1 LRYPF
6 IIFDW
11 GDTIMKD
18 CPDLKAP
25 MYRWPRVEAVEGAEE
40 VLRALY
46 PTRTISLAT
55 GSAYSDEDEIR
66 WALARVNL
74 DQYFDKI
81 YCFLNTGYDKQTEA
95 FYWHILD
102 DLHAS
107 PPQVIMVGD
116 SLKKDV
122 IAPNRVGIRAVW
134 FNRQTQESRQGDL
147 YSTIHSLPDLLPLL
161 TKP

>member
-1 LRYPF
+1 
-6 IIFDW
+6 
-11 GDTIMKD
+11 MKD
-18 CPDLKAP
+18 RPDFKIP
-25 MYRWPRVEAVEGAEE
+25 MYQWPRVEAVEGAEE

-81 YCFLNTGYDKQTEA
+81 FCFLNTGYPKSTEA
-95 FYWHILD
+95 FYQRILD

-107 PPQVIMVGD
+107 PPQVLMVGD
-116 SLKKDV
+116 GLEKDV
-122 IAPNRVGIRAVW
+122 MIPNRVGIRAIW
-134 FNRQTQESRQGDL
+134 LNRQTQETRKGDL
-147 YSTIHSLPDLLPLL
+147 YSTIHSLSDLLPLL
-161 TKP
+161 TQP